1 MGSHLWSVSVGQ
13 PSTWCCQGVTEM
25 GCSVR
30 GKWSRSSGWQ
40 CLPAGCNPALPVPG
54 EPSGWPQ
61 GAWVSPEPQFPA
73 ESLLM
78 LCPAAGTAGQ
88 EQWGMRLGAGIPMA
102 WSDVSRGG
110 GLSVNTA
117 PGSLLR
123 HFPGLSHIDFLQQP
137 DPGLRLYHIRASV
150 GHLPP
155 NP

>member
-1 MGSHLWSVSVGQ
+1 MGSHLWSASVGQ

-30 GKWSRSSGWQ
+30 ENDPGA
-40 CLPAGCNPALPVPG
+40 AGGSASLPVSG

-78 LCPAAGTAGQ
+78 LCPATGAAGQ
-88 EQWGMRLGAGIPMA
+88 EQWGMRLDAGIPMA
-102 WSDVSRGG
+102 WSDMSRGE

-137 DPGLRLYHIRASV
+137 DPGLRLYHIRAGV